1 MNKKKE
7 SQKIGPRNLP
17 KNDHIKSR
25 ADAERTI
32 SCFVAYRT
40 STLPFFSEGTSI
52 ILHETSLSLIAP
64 ACGTNN

>member
-1 MNKKKE
+1 MNKMKK
-7 SQKIGPRNLP
+7 SQKIGSRNLP

-40 STLPFFSEGTSI
+40 STLPFFSEGPSI
-52 ILHETSLSLIAP
+52 ILHETSLSLAAP
-64 ACGTNN
+64 ACETNS